1 MAKELKVGLKITA
14 DGKQAE
20 GELGRVGEGLDQ
32 VGKEAKQA
40 ASDTDLLSTGL
51 KAVAAALSAD
61 YLLGKAAD
69 LAAVAD
75 QYNNM
80 AGRLKLVAGEG
91 AALAEALEA
100 VRVTANTSGADL
112 DATATLY
119 TRLAQASKELGLS
132 QAELIG
138 LTETINKTF
147 AISGA
152 STAEAASSIRQLGQ
166 ALASGVLRGDE
177 FNSVMENSPRLAQ
190 ALADGLDVPIGALRK
205 MAEEGELT
213 AERVTRALQ
222 SQAAAIEA
230 DFGKMPDT
238 VARATQRLSNEWT
251 VFIGKL
257 DQTSGASAAVSDGL
271 NSLAENLDEIA
282 AAALYFGEVAT
293 AAIAGKAALAMR
305 AYAVEAIA
313 ATGATTAMGAAAS
326 GLAGIL
332 GKIGPLLKS
341 VGYAAIAVE
350 VFDLAR
356 GLIELRGE
364 YEKHAEI
371 VQRTAEANDK
381 VRAKLAEISQQAGVT
396 ITSMSALDKAVDE
409 GRIHFDQATGSWQR
423 GAQDLSKVG
432 ETAKLTKAELD
443 ALAET
448 AEKNAQRL
456 AKSLSAFGLEDLQQK
471 LIEQFRELAS
481 NPEANG
487 SQILSGLLL
496 TLDKISKERVPEVM
510 LALRQAFDRKQIGL
524 DEFETGVASAE
535 TKMQGLWTG
544 IVDGSTQAKLAVV
557 DITDQVKKLADEREK
572 AAAAADKE
580 RRAAI
585 EAAAANTAA
594 MESAA
599 IAASQARSS
608 IGSVQDSING
618 FIEHLHGLGEGVA
631 AILNTTRQQMANLS
645 MESLE
650 MFNSMR
656 AGVEG
661 GTLGQWMAD
670 LGKNAATV
678 TERFRQQAEVA
689 EYWRQRLADGADTAR
704 DLDTATTVLGDS
716 LYLLGNQ
723 QLDPLRA
730 AIADAER
737 RMLDL
742 RDAAQSTLDSIQ
754 DEWDQLNNNLDE
766 IERRRASKREAEIA
780 AQLATAKASG
790 DREAIADLEKALHLL
805 KQVTAARIEDA
816 KQREKDTASGGT
828 SATTRNDRTG
838 GINSGNSGTG
848 GISAAPVR
856 YGDTHIHIAGVLD
869 VNDKATLDSLGHKLS
884 PILKGIARLGG

>member
-222 SQAAAIEA
+222 SQTAAIEA
-230 DFGKMPDT
+230 DFSKMPDT
-238 VARATQRLSNEWT
+238 VSRATQRLSNEWT

-257 DQTSGASAAVSDGL
+257 DQTSGATTAISSGL

-396 ITSMSALDKAVDE
+396 ITSMAALDKAVDE

-456 AKSLSAFGLEDLQQK
+456 AKSLAAFGLEDLQQK

-481 NPEANG
+481 NPETNG

-599 IAASQARSS
+599 IAASQARTS
-608 IGSVQDSING
+608 IGGMQDSING
-618 FIEHLHGLGEGVA
+618 FRQHIQELGGAMAGVINQA
-631 AILNTTRQQMANLS
+631 RQDMFNLS
-645 MESLE
+645 DAALAMYQSMDFGNAGETIGMFLEDVSRNTAYVRTLFEQQTVAMEALQARIAS
-650 MFNSMR
+650 
-656 AGVEG
+656 
-661 GTLGQWMAD
+661 GTMTTDELD
-670 LGKNAATV
+670 AATAQLAGTFSV
-678 TERFRQQAEVA
+678 LGTER
-689 EYWRQRLADGADTAR
+689 LDGLR
-704 DLDTATTVLGDS
+704 DS
-716 LYLLGNQ
+716 
-723 QLDPLRA
+723 
-730 AIADAER
+730 IADAR
-737 RMLDL
+737 QRMLDL
-742 RDAAQSTLDSIQ
+742 RDAAQSTLDGIQ

-780 AQLATAKASG
+780 AQLAAAKSSG
-790 DREAIADLEKALHLL
+790 DREAIADLEKALRLL

-816 KQREKDTASGGT
+816 KQREKDGKWSGRGDSGGT
-828 SATTRNDRTG
+828 NT
-838 GINSGNSGTG
+838 SGNRGGSSNG

-856 YGDTHIHIAGVLD
+856 YGDTHIHIEGVLD
-869 VNDKATLDSLGHKLS
+869 INDKATLDSLGRKLD
-884 PILKGIARLGG
+884 PVLKKITRLGA